1 MSAVHDAG
9 HHVSDRLGGVVGHR
23 HASDLLLNGAV
34 RVDPASELKREKHVQ
49 PKAFTNALTS

>member
-34 RVDPASELKREKHVQ
+34 RVDPASELNEKNMFSQ
-49 PKAFTNALTS
+49 KF